1 MASEVPKQLKKKL
14 TDGWAAETLYVAL
27 FNKNYV
33 IPTDGKYSTTN
44 EVSGTGYTAGGIALG
59 TKTSAY
65 VDTVDAV
72 LDAADT
78 VFSGVLFVLP
88 NAPRFAV
95 VYETA
100 TNLIRGKFDLGG
112 DRVVSPL
119 GVLTVLWNAEGLLKV
134 SET

>member
-1 MASEVPKQLKKKL
+1 MASSIPRQLKKAL

-27 FNKNYV
+27 FNKNYT
-33 IPTDGKYSTTN
+33 IPSDGKYSVTN
-44 EVSGTGYTAGGIALG
+44 EASGTGYTAGGVALS

-65 VDTVDAV
+65 TETTNAV
-72 LDAADT
+72 LDAGDT

-100 TNLIRGKFDLGG
+100 TNLIRGVFDLGG
-112 DRVVSPL
+112 DRVVSPQ
-119 GVLTVLWNAEGLLKV
+119 GTLTILWSASGIIKV
-134 SET
+134 S

>member
-1 MASEVPKQLKKKL
+1 MASSVPKQIKKAL

-33 IPTDGKYSTTN
+33 VPTDGKYSTTN
-44 EVSGTGYTAGGIALG
+44 EASGTGYTAGGVALE

-65 VDTVDAV
+65 VDTTNAV
-72 LDAADT
+72 LDAANT

-100 TNLIRGKFDLGG
+100 TKFIRGVFDLGG
-112 DRVVSPL
+112 DRVVSPQ
-119 GVLTVLWNAEGLLKV
+119 GTLTILWNADGLIKV
-134 SET
+134 S

>member
-1 MASEVPKQLKKKL
+1 MANEVPKQLKKSL

-33 IPTDGKYSTTN
+33 VPTDGKYSTTN

-65 VDTVDAV
+65 VDTTNAV

-88 NAPRFAV
+88 NAPRYAV
-95 VYETA
+95 AYDVT
-100 TNLIRGKFDLGG
+100 TGNIRGKHDLGG

-119 GVLTVLWNAEGLLKV
+119 GVLTVLWNELGILKV
-134 SET
+134 K